1 MASIDPK
8 IQSRLIR
15 DLEPAV
21 AVELE
26 RHVATTKDW
35 VLHTNM
41 SHGVRVEHLPVH

>member
-26 RHVATTKDW
+26 MPAEMMDEPGAKISTHAPKF
-35 VLHTNM
+35 
-41 SHGVRVEHLPVH
+41 E